1 MSKIRKWDEVNG
13 LDDSSPRM
21 EAFLESAT
29 DCYAILQLRRTDETA
44 YERFASLRELERMGL
59 KPEIDHYEVVYTT
72 ALPPYADRTAM
83 LEGLY
88 EKFNLAR
95 PDDFRGHS
103 LSVSDIVALRENG
116 VVSCH
121 YVDTIGFQE
130 LPGFLKPENY
140 LKNAEMALEDDYGMI
155 DGIVNNG
162 KKEAP
167 SEERPSVLEQLKQWG
182 AAGCEKPPAR
192 KPAEQERE

>member
-1 MSKIRKWDEVNG
+1 MSDIRKWDEING
-13 LDDSSPRM
+13 LSEPEQRM
-21 EAFLESAT
+21 EAFLESVT
-29 DCYAILQLRRTDETA
+29 DTYAILQLRRTDETA
-44 YERFASLRELERMGL
+44 YERFASLRELERTGRE
-59 KPEIDHYEVVYTT
+59 PDVDHYEVVYT
-72 ALPPYADRTAM
+72 APLPPYENRTAM

-88 EKFNLAR
+88 EEFNVAR

-121 YVDTIGFQE
+121 YVDSIGFRE

-140 LKNAEMALEDDYGMI
+140 LKNAEMAMEDDYGMI

-162 KKEAP
+162 KKETP
-167 SEERPSVLEQLKQWG
+167 TEERPSVLKQLRQWQ
-182 AAGCEKPPAR
+182 AAERVEPAPR
-192 KPAEQERE
+192 KAAERERE